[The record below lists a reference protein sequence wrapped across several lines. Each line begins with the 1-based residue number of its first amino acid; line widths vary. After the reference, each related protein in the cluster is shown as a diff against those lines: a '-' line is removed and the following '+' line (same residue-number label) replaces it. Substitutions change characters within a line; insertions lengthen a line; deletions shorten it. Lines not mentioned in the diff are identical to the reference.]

1 MSLCVFDVIRSGGVS
16 MTLKEYRERL
26 GLTQKDVAQQAG
38 IISEYYSQIERGR
51 ISLPN
56 TELRRAI
63 SRVLGIRHVDFLV
76 AAGILDDWEV
86 PGFSATAPA
95 SDPLQEEVALYLR
108 QLDLDADNRAAT
120 LLGILRMWAQQDRQ
134 RSDMLMFSGRNEIPG

>member
-1 MSLCVFDVIRSGGVS
+1 

-86 PGFSATAPA
+86 PGFSATAPEPN
-95 SDPLQEEVALYLR
+95 PLRE
-108 QLDLDADNRAAT
+108 QLDLYLGQLDLGADNRAAT
-120 LLGILRMWAQQDRQ
+120 LLGILQMWAQQDRQ
-134 RSDMLMFSGRNEIPG
+134 RSDLLTFAVRDAVPG

>member
-1 MSLCVFDVIRSGGVS
+1 VV
-16 MTLKEYRERL
+16 TLKNYRERL
-26 GLTQKDVAQQAG
+26 GLTQKEVAEQVG

-51 ISLPN
+51 IALPN

-86 PGFSATAPA
+86 PGFSATAPEP
-95 SDPLQEEVALYLR
+95 DPLQEEVALYLR
-108 QLDLDADNRAAT
+108 QLDFDADNRAAT
-120 LLGILRMWAQQDRQ
+120 LLGILKMWAQQDRQ
-134 RSDMLMFSGRNEIPG
+134 RGELLMFSGRHEIPG

>member
-1 MSLCVFDVIRSGGVS
+1 

-76 AAGILDDWEV
+76 AAGILDDWEL
-86 PGFSATAPA
+86 PGFSATEPVP
-95 SDPLQEEVALYLR
+95 DPVRDQIQTMLDQVALE
-108 QLDLDADNRAAT
+108 ADNRAET
-120 LLGILRMWAQQDRQ
+120 LLGILKLWAAQDRQ
-134 RSDMLMFSGRNEIPG
+134 RLEPATLLLHAEIPG